1 MLRTLG
7 FKYKVLRGN
16 AEFAQLLAMPDA
28 SPPNIRMNDTG
39 AIKVSFSGTFLPLP
53 DGVDLLSDEIAPVL
67 IVDGVE
73 HQLGVFMPATVSE
86 SEDAAAASV
95 SIEAY
100 DRSWRLSTARTEAL
114 QYFAA
119 GTNYLDAVKLLLTDA
134 GVTTVIETPTAATL
148 AEARQDWD
156 VGTSYLEIVN
166 QLLSEINYK
175 EIWFNASGAAVL
187 EPVVTPTAE
196 NITHTLDFVCICSNP
211 DKPAA
216 LTATAENDNP
226 YSPLSITRRGRRI
239 VSVEYVDNIASQTEL
254 EAYVARRR
262 NGSMIRG
269 ETLIVQTALLPGY
282 GVDEITALYYKN
294 FTAICLER
302 GFTMDLRVGGVMT
315 HTLERVVYVLE

>member
-187 EPVVTPTAE
+187 EPVVTPTAAR
-196 NITHTLDFVCICSNP
+196 IRTNP
-211 DKPAA
+211 RRLRPRPRTTTRTRRCRSRAAGAGSSPSSTWTTSPARRSWRPMSRA
-216 LTATAENDNP
+216 GATAP
-226 YSPLSITRRGRRI
+226 
-239 VSVEYVDNIASQTEL
+239 
-254 EAYVARRR
+254 
-262 NGSMIRG
+262 
-269 ETLIVQTALLPGY
+269 
-282 GVDEITALYYKN
+282 
-294 FTAICLER
+294 
-302 GFTMDLRVGGVMT
+302 
-315 HTLERVVYVLE
+315 